1 MARIRAINLRAAPV
15 PTANRKAD
23 FKHGSDQ
30 NQKQKQKQSEKQT
43 QSQQQ
48 QKQRQSAELSC
59 PTEKSSSLLEQIEQI
74 RGETGAQTHPI
85 EPTQLKFRWISATLG
100 KLKGPA
106 TATGAA
112 LLAVAGGLAAS
123 RARNGN
129 GRQRKLVKSLKRID
143 LPSADAAIDW
153 VEKRAT
159 DVGDAADK
167 AEQMTSTA
175 RKVKK
180 ALS

>member
-1 MARIRAINLRAAPV
+1 MAQ
-15 PTANRKAD
+15 TKTKSKTKSKSKA
-23 FKHGSDQ
+23 KSKPKASSKNKG
-30 NQKQKQKQSEKQT
+30 
-43 QSQQQ
+43 SQQSSRARPKKARSASSRSGA
-48 QKQRQSAELSC
+48 KQRRKPAQSSR
-59 PTEKSSSLLEQIEQI
+59 PSSNS
-74 RGETGAQTHPI
+74 GESP
-85 EPTQLKFRWISATLG
+85 LD

-112 LLAVAGGLAAS
+112 LLAVAGGLAAT

-129 GRQRKLVKSLKRID
+129 GPRRKLMKSLKRID
-143 LPSADAAIDW
+143 LPSPDTAIDW
-153 VEKRAT
+153 VEKKAT

-167 AEQMTSTA
+167 AQQMTSTA

>member
-1 MARIRAINLRAAPV
+1 MAQTKTKTKTKTRSKSKASSSKSKGSQQSSRARPKKAR
-15 PTANRKAD
+15 TSSRKSS
-23 FKHGSDQ
+23 KSGGTQ
-30 NQKQKQKQSEKQT
+30 GRKPT
-43 QSQQQ
+43 QSS
-48 QKQRQSAELSC
+48 RR
-59 PTEKSSSLLEQIEQI
+59 SSSNSGGSPLD
-74 RGETGAQTHPI
+74 
-85 EPTQLKFRWISATLG
+85 

-112 LLAVAGGLAAS
+112 LLAVAGGLAAT

-129 GRQRKLVKSLKRID
+129 GRRRKLVKSLKGID
-143 LPSADAAIDW
+143 LPSADTAIDW

-167 AEQMTSTA
+167 AEQMTSTV
-175 RKVKK
+175 RKLKK

>member
-1 MARIRAINLRAAPV
+1 MAQTKTKSKTKAKSKTSSSKSKGGQQSSRARPKKAR
-15 PTANRKAD
+15 TSSSKSTKSGSKQRRKP
-23 FKHGSDQ
+23 
-30 NQKQKQKQSEKQT
+30 T
-43 QSQQQ
+43 QSS
-48 QKQRQSAELSC
+48 RPGSNSGR
-59 PTEKSSSLLEQIEQI
+59 SSNPVGSLD
-74 RGETGAQTHPI
+74 
-85 EPTQLKFRWISATLG
+85 

-112 LLAVAGGLAAS
+112 LLAVAGGLAAT
-123 RARNGN
+123 RAHNGN
-129 GRQRKLVKSLKRID
+129 GRRRKLVKSLKRID
-143 LPSADAAIDW
+143 LPSPDAVIDW

>member
-1 MARIRAINLRAAPV
+1 MA
-15 PTANRKAD
+15 
-23 FKHGSDQ
+23 
-30 NQKQKQKQSEKQT
+30 QT
-43 QSQQQ
+43 KTKSTT
-48 QKQRQSAELSC
+48 K
-59 PTEKSSSLLEQIEQI
+59 TKGKSSTKS
-74 RGETGAQTHPI
+74 TGNQQSSRARPKKAGGSSSKSGAKQGRKTSQRRKTSQSSRPSSNSSGSS
-85 EPTQLKFRWISATLG
+85 PLD

-112 LLAVAGGLAAS
+112 LLAVAGGLAATH
-123 RARNGN
+123 ARNGN
-129 GRQRKLVKSLKRID
+129 GRRRKLVKSLKRID

-159 DVGDAADK
+159 DVGDAAEK

-175 RKVKK
+175 RKLKK

>member
-1 MARIRAINLRAAPV
+1 MAQTKTKPKAKSKSKSKAKSKPKVSSSKNKAGQQSSRSRPKKAGRAQQG
-15 PTANRKAD
+15 RKA
-23 FKHGSDQ
+23 
-30 NQKQKQKQSEKQT
+30 T
-43 QSQQQ
+43 QS
-48 QKQRQSAELSC
+48 RLD
-59 PTEKSSSLLEQIEQI
+59 
-74 RGETGAQTHPI
+74 
-85 EPTQLKFRWISATLG
+85 

-112 LLAVAGGLAAS
+112 LAVAGGLAAT
-123 RARNGN
+123 RGRNGH
-129 GRQRKLVKSLKRID
+129 GRRRKLVKSLKRID
-143 LPSADAAIDW
+143 LPSAGCRNGSGR
-153 VEKRAT
+153 EKRAR

>member
-1 MARIRAINLRAAPV
+1 MAQTKTKPKAKSKSKSKAKSKPKASSSKNKAGQQSSRARPKKAGRAQQR
-15 PTANRKAD
+15 RKA
-23 FKHGSDQ
+23 
-30 NQKQKQKQSEKQT
+30 T
-43 QSQQQ
+43 QSP
-48 QKQRQSAELSC
+48 LD
-59 PTEKSSSLLEQIEQI
+59 
-74 RGETGAQTHPI
+74 
-85 EPTQLKFRWISATLG
+85 

-112 LLAVAGGLAAS
+112 LLAVAGGLAAT
-123 RARNGN
+123 RGRNGH
-129 GRQRKLVKSLKRID
+129 GRRRKLVKSLKRID

>member
-1 MARIRAINLRAAPV
+1 MAQTKTKSKSKPKTKSNASSKSKGKGSQQSSRARPKKARTSSSKSSKSGAKQG
-15 PTANRKAD
+15 RKP
-23 FKHGSDQ
+23 
-30 NQKQKQKQSEKQT
+30 T
-43 QSQQQ
+43 QSS
-48 QKQRQSAELSC
+48 R
-59 PTEKSSSLLEQIEQI
+59 PSSNS
-74 RGETGAQTHPI
+74 GGSP
-85 EPTQLKFRWISATLG
+85 LG

-112 LLAVAGGLAAS
+112 LLAVAGGLAAT

-129 GRQRKLVKSLKRID
+129 GRRRKLVKSLKRID
-143 LPSADAAIDW
+143 LPWADAAAIDW
-153 VEKRAT
+153 VEERAT
-159 DVGDAADK
+159 DVGDVADK

>member
-1 MARIRAINLRAAPV
+1 MAQ
-15 PTANRKAD
+15 TKTKSKTKSKSKA
-23 FKHGSDQ
+23 KSKPKASSKNKG
-30 NQKQKQKQSEKQT
+30 
-43 QSQQQ
+43 SQQSSRARPKKARSASSRSGA
-48 QKQRQSAELSC
+48 KQRRKPAQSSR
-59 PTEKSSSLLEQIEQI
+59 PSSNS
-74 RGETGAQTHPI
+74 GG
-85 EPTQLKFRWISATLG
+85 SALD

-112 LLAVAGGLAAS
+112 LLAVAGGLAAT
-123 RARNGN
+123 RARNGH
-129 GRQRKLVKSLKRID
+129 GRRRKLVKSLKRID

>member
-1 MARIRAINLRAAPV
+1 MAQ
-15 PTANRKAD
+15 TKTKSKTKTKTKAS
-23 FKHGSDQ
+23 GS
-30 NQKQKQKQSEKQT
+30 KSKG
-43 QSQQQ
+43 SQQSSRSRP
-48 QKQRQSAELSC
+48 KKARSSSS
-59 PTEKSSSLLEQIEQI
+59 KSSKSGVKQG
-74 RGETGAQTHPI
+74 RK
-85 EPTQLKFRWISATLG
+85 PTRSSRPSSNSGGSPLG

-112 LLAVAGGLAAS
+112 LLAVAGGLAAT

-129 GRQRKLVKSLKRID
+129 GRRRKLVKSLNRID

>member
-1 MARIRAINLRAAPV
+1 MAQTKTKPNKTKSKTKTKSKASSSKSKGSQQSSRARPKKARSSSSKSSKSGAKQR
-15 PTANRKAD
+15 RKP
-23 FKHGSDQ
+23 
-30 NQKQKQKQSEKQT
+30 T
-43 QSQQQ
+43 QSS
-48 QKQRQSAELSC
+48 R
-59 PTEKSSSLLEQIEQI
+59 PSSNSGGSPLD
-74 RGETGAQTHPI
+74 
-85 EPTQLKFRWISATLG
+85 

-112 LLAVAGGLAAS
+112 LLAVAGGLAAT

-129 GRQRKLVKSLKRID
+129 GRRRKLVKSLKRID

>member
-1 MARIRAINLRAAPV
+1 MPDRKKPAGRNSGAKP
-15 PTANRKAD
+15 PNRRPA
-23 FKHGSDQ
+23 KHGSPLD
-30 NQKQKQKQSEKQT
+30 
-43 QSQQQ
+43 
-48 QKQRQSAELSC
+48 
-59 PTEKSSSLLEQIEQI
+59 
-74 RGETGAQTHPI
+74 
-85 EPTQLKFRWISATLG
+85 

-112 LLAVAGGLAAS
+112 LLAVAGGLAAT
-123 RARNGN
+123 RARNGH
-129 GRQRKLVKSLKRID
+129 GRRRKLVKSLKRID

>member
-1 MARIRAINLRAAPV
+1 MAQTKTKSKNKS
-15 PTANRKAD
+15 KA
-23 FKHGSDQ
+23 KSKPKASSSKSKG
-30 NQKQKQKQSEKQT
+30 
-43 QSQQQ
+43 SQQSSRARPKKARSSSSKSSKSGA
-48 QKQRQSAELSC
+48 KQRRK
-59 PTEKSSSLLEQIEQI
+59 PTRSSRPSTNS
-74 RGETGAQTHPI
+74 GGSP
-85 EPTQLKFRWISATLG
+85 LG

>member
-1 MARIRAINLRAAPV
+1 MAQTKTKSKNKSKNKSKAKSKPKASSSKNKGGQQNSRARPKNARSSSSKSGA
-15 PTANRKAD
+15 
-23 FKHGSDQ
+23 
-30 NQKQKQKQSEKQT
+30 
-43 QSQQQ
+43 
-48 QKQRQSAELSC
+48 KQRRK
-59 PTEKSSSLLEQIEQI
+59 PTRSSPPSPNSGGSPL
-74 RGETGAQTHPI
+74 R
-85 EPTQLKFRWISATLG
+85 

-112 LLAVAGGLAAS
+112 LLAVAGGLAAT

-129 GRQRKLVKSLKRID
+129 GRRRKLVKSLKRID

>member
-1 MARIRAINLRAAPV
+1 M
-15 PTANRKAD
+15 
-23 FKHGSDQ
+23 
-30 NQKQKQKQSEKQT
+30 
-43 QSQQQ
+43 
-48 QKQRQSAELSC
+48 
-59 PTEKSSSLLEQIEQI
+59 
-74 RGETGAQTHPI
+74 AQTKTKAKSKSKSKTKPKAKAK
-85 EPTQLKFRWISATLG
+85 PKTKAKAAKAKPKAKARKSASKAKATVKAKASGPNGSALD

-112 LLAVAGGLAAS
+112 LIAVAGGLAAT
-123 RARNGN
+123 RARNGH
-129 GRQRKLVKSLKRID
+129 GRRRKVVKGLKRID
-143 LPSADAAIDW
+143 LPSADTAIDW

-167 AEQMTSTA
+167 AQQMTSTA

>member
-1 MARIRAINLRAAPV
+1 M
-15 PTANRKAD
+15 
-23 FKHGSDQ
+23 
-30 NQKQKQKQSEKQT
+30 
-43 QSQQQ
+43 
-48 QKQRQSAELSC
+48 
-59 PTEKSSSLLEQIEQI
+59 
-74 RGETGAQTHPI
+74 
-85 EPTQLKFRWISATLG
+85 
-100 KLKGPA
+100 
-106 TATGAA
+106 
-112 LLAVAGGLAAS
+112 AGGLAAT
-123 RARNGN
+123 RGRNGH
-129 GRQRKLVKSLKRID
+129 GRRRKLVKSLKRID

>member
-1 MARIRAINLRAAPV
+1 MAQTKTKPKSKSKSKAKSKPKASSSKNKAGQQSSRSRPKKAGRAQQR
-15 PTANRKAD
+15 RKP
-23 FKHGSDQ
+23 
-30 NQKQKQKQSEKQT
+30 T
-43 QSQQQ
+43 QSP
-48 QKQRQSAELSC
+48 LD
-59 PTEKSSSLLEQIEQI
+59 
-74 RGETGAQTHPI
+74 
-85 EPTQLKFRWISATLG
+85 

-112 LLAVAGGLAAS
+112 LLAVAGGLAAT
-123 RARNGN
+123 RGRNGH
-129 GRQRKLVKSLKRID
+129 GRRRKLVKSLKRID
-143 LPSADAAIDW
+143 LPSADTAIDW